1 MVTRVVLIGVL
12 LIACGKSESTKQGAP
27 AAAPAP
33 VEPPSSPIAGSA
45 APAAPATAPQA
56 PAEPPAAPATASGS
70 GAGSDASK
78 DKPVAASSQAE
89 VDALEKAIAPYREQA
104 RKSYPDAKRRFVA
117 GLPAGHKFAVAAQLH
132 GAGKSE
138 TVFVMVKEIKGDQI
152 TGRIDSDVR
161 VVTGYKAGDSYT
173 LPEQDLIDWVIVR
186 PDGSE
191 EGNVVGKFLD
201 TWPPPQHP

>member
-1 MVTRVVLIGVL
+1 MVTRVILIGVL
-12 LIACGKSESTKQGAP
+12 LIACGKSESAKQGGPASAP
-27 AAAPAP
+27 AA
-33 VEPPSSPIAGSA
+33 VEPPASAIAGSA
-45 APAAPATAPQA
+45 APAAPATAAQA

-89 VDALEKAIAPYREQA
+89 VNALEKAIAPYREQA

-117 GLPAGHKFAVAAQLH
+117 GLPTGHKFAVAAQLH

-173 LPEQDLIDWVIVR
+173 LPEKDLIDWVILR

-201 TWPPPQHP
+201 TWHPPQHP